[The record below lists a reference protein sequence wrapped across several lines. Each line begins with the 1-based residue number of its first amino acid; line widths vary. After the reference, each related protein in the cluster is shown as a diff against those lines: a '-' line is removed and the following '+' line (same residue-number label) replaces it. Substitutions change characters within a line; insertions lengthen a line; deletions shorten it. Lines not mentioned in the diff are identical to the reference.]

1 MKQVLSRPRGMALLA
16 LLLVGSAVPAYAYVD
31 PGSASMFFQ
40 LLIGTLLGAAFAVKL
55 YWKKLKNVFR
65 RGPTGPDEPAAQ

>member
-1 MKQVLSRPRGMALLA
+1 MKRVLARPRGMALLA

-40 LLIGTLLGAAFAVKL
+40 LLIGTLLGAAFAVRL
-55 YWKKLKNVFR
+55 YWKKLKNLFR
-65 RGPTGPDEPAAQ
+65 RGLSGPDDSTAQ